1 MKLVKLSLAAAILMG
16 ASAFAIDNVKVSGN
30 AEFYYNTDNLDKA
43 AGTNRDGLFGQEN
56 SIGDA
61 ALRVNVT
68 GDIMKNLSFGIGGDV
83 VSTLGLE
90 DEVLSG
96 AWANRDKTGNKI
108 EDAVWIGELWME
120 GKVANTTAKVGRME
134 LDTPFIFSEKWS
146 VVPNTFTAA
155 LLTNTDIADTTL
167 VGAWIGQGNGLNV
180 GGKDNGST
188 AGWDYMANG
197 GSFGTFAS
205 NGAYTVGAINNSF
218 KPLVAQAWYF
228 DVMDITD
235 AYWLQAD
242 WDCQLLKD
250 VKLGAQYASMDTKG
264 ALSSEKNSNAYA
276 FKVAYEGIQNLKL
289 SAAYSSVDKDGYF
302 KIANVATDNNNRYS
316 SKFDAQTKLYTEEW
330 WNYGYVGAPG
340 AKTVTLSTEYDAGIV
355 KLYAQYTDVKVRPS
369 ATTNIDMNEATLTAF
384 KSFGPLDV
392 LLELISATSTDQNA
406 GKRYE
411 TFQTLFTLHF

>member
-1 MKLVKLSLAAAILMG
+1 MKLVKMSLACAMLMG
-16 ASAFAIDNVKVSGN
+16 ASAFAIDNLKVSGN
-30 AEFYYNTDNLDKA
+30 AEFYYNTDNLDKPE
-43 AGTNRDGLFGQEN
+43 GTKGDGLFGQKN

-61 ALRVNVT
+61 ALRIMVT
-68 GDIMKNLSFGIGGDV
+68 GNLMDNLSFGMSGDA

-90 DEVLSG
+90 GDILSG

-108 EDAVWIGELWME
+108 ENAAWFGELWME
-120 GKVANTTAKVGRME
+120 GVVGKTTAKVGRME

-146 VVPNTFTAA
+146 VVPNSFTAA
-155 LLTNTDIADTTL
+155 VLTNTDIADTTL

-180 GGKDNGST
+180 GGKENDSL
-188 AGWDYMANG
+188 AGWDYMGNG

-205 NGAYTVGAINNSF
+205 RGAYTIGATNNSF
-218 KPLVAQAWYF
+218 KPLVAQAWYYNVL
-228 DVMDITD
+228 DVMD

-242 WDCQLLKD
+242 WDFQLVKD

-264 ALSSEKNSNAYA
+264 ALSTEKNSNAYA

-289 SAAYSSVDKDGYF
+289 SAAYSSVAKDGYF
-302 KIANVATDNNNRYS
+302 KIANVATDNNNRYP

-340 AKTVTLSTEYDAGIV
+340 ANTVTLSTEYDAGIV
-355 KLYAQYTDVKVRPS
+355 KLYAQYTDVKVKS
-369 ATTNIDMNEATLTAF
+369 ANNIDMTEATLTAF

-392 LLELISATSTDQNA
+392 LLELISADSTDQNA

-411 TFQTLFTLHF
+411 TLQTLFTLHF